1 MAVKVR
7 KDTPQRQMPAM
18 SFVLETEDNISS
30 LTTNLCKVLRIN
42 RGWISNPT
50 AKSETA
56 RLHSSMLPGVCK
68 ELVFQMATKTTL
80 FVTIMKGLVETF
92 SITSAMSKAEILSS
106 LVLSVEL
113 GFEVVFMSIIFF
125 SSHF

>member
-1 MAVKVR
+1 MEIK
-7 KDTPQRQMPAM
+7 K
-18 SFVLETEDNISS
+18 
-30 LTTNLCKVLRIN
+30 
-42 RGWISNPT
+42 GWISNPT
-50 AKSETA
+50 VKSETA
-56 RLHSSMLPGVCK
+56 RLHISIVAEVCK
-68 ELVFQMATKTTL
+68 EVVFQMATKTTL

-106 LVLSVEL
+106 LVLSVES